1 MGDYIAKNEN
11 NFETLDKVAN
21 GLYATPTTELPFDKR
36 FRFKSFVLERSEGNI
51 VIFHSGRID
60 EAADDI
66 QSLGGADRVLMNHEH
81 ESLGGQ
87 THFDAPYYI
96 HQDDKEA
103 VTDTLQV
110 AGTFKDREQ
119 LYDDLEVI
127 PAPGHTPGTTLY
139 LWDNGEHRYLF
150 TGDFLCYDGDEWR
163 TVVLPSSDREQS
175 IKSLEMIR
183 DLDFDALVPWV
194 SIEGESPVFFI
205 NDDNDKQQRVQKII
219 DRVRNGENT

>member
-1 MGDYIAKNEN
+1 MAKNEN

-66 QSLGGADRVLMNHEH
+66 RALGGADRVLMNHEH

-87 THFDAPYYI
+87 MHFDAPYYI

-103 VTDTLQV
+103 ATDTLQI

-150 TGDFLCYDGDEWR
+150 TGDFLCYEGDEWR

-205 NDDNDKQQRVQKII
+205 NDEDDKQQRVQKII

>member
-1 MGDYIAKNEN
+1 MAKNEN

-66 QSLGGADRVLMNHEH
+66 RALGGADRVLMNHEH

-103 VTDTLQV
+103 VTDTLQI

-150 TGDFLCYDGDEWR
+150 TGDFLCYEGDEWR

-205 NDDNDKQQRVQKII
+205 NDEDDKQQRVQKII

>member
-1 MGDYIAKNEN
+1 MAKNEN

-60 EAADDI
+60 EVADDI
-66 QSLGGADRVLMNHEH
+66 RALGGAERVLMNHEH

-87 THFDAPYYI
+87 MHFDAPYYI

-103 VTDTLQV
+103 VTDTLQI

-150 TGDFLCYDGDEWR
+150 TGDFLCYEGDEWR

-205 NDDNDKQQRVQKII
+205 NDEDDKQQRVQKII

>member
-1 MGDYIAKNEN
+1 MAKNEN

-66 QSLGGADRVLMNHEH
+66 QSLGGADRILMNHEH

-110 AGTFKDREQ
+110 AGTFTDREQ

-150 TGDFLCYDGDEWR
+150 TGDFLCYEGDEWR
-163 TVVLPSSDREQS
+163 TVVLPSSDRDQS

-194 SIEGESPVFFI
+194 SIKGESPVFFI

>member
-1 MGDYIAKNEN
+1 MAKNEN

-60 EAADDI
+60 EVADDI
-66 QSLGGADRVLMNHEH
+66 RALGGADRVLMNHEH

-87 THFDAPYYI
+87 THFNAPYYI

-110 AGTFKDREQ
+110 AGTFKHREQ

-150 TGDFLCYDGDEWR
+150 TGDFLCYEGDEWR

-205 NDDNDKQQRVQKII
+205 NDENDKQQRVQKII

>member
-1 MGDYIAKNEN
+1 M
-11 NFETLDKVAN
+11 
-21 GLYATPTTELPFDKR
+21 
-36 FRFKSFVLERSEGNI
+36 
-51 VIFHSGRID
+51 IFHSGRID
-60 EAADDI
+60 EVADDI
-66 QSLGGADRVLMNHEH
+66 RALGGAERVLMNHEH

-150 TGDFLCYDGDEWR
+150 TGDFRFCCK
-163 TVVLPSSDREQS
+163 
-175 IKSLEMIR
+175 I
-183 DLDFDALVPWV
+183 
-194 SIEGESPVFFI
+194 
-205 NDDNDKQQRVQKII
+205 KII
-219 DRVRNGENT
+219 CTSIQNYKSKYCFNSKEFC

>member
-1 MGDYIAKNEN
+1 MAKNEN

-66 QSLGGADRVLMNHEH
+66 RALGGADRVLMNHEH

-103 VTDTLQV
+103 VTDTLQI
-110 AGTFKDREQ
+110 AETFKDCEQ

-150 TGDFLCYDGDEWR
+150 TGDFLCYEGDEWR

-205 NDDNDKQQRVQKII
+205 NDEDDKQQRVQKII

>member
-1 MGDYIAKNEN
+1 MAKNEN

-66 QSLGGADRVLMNHEH
+66 RALGGADRVLMNHEH

-87 THFDAPYYI
+87 MHFDAPYCI

-103 VTDTLQV
+103 VTDTLQI

-150 TGDFLCYDGDEWR
+150 TGDFLCYEGDEWR

-205 NDDNDKQQRVQKII
+205 NDEDDKQQRVQKII

>member
-1 MGDYIAKNEN
+1 MAKNEN

-150 TGDFLCYDGDEWR
+150 TGDFLCYEGDEWR

>member
-51 VIFHSGRID
+51 VIFHSGRIE

>member
-1 MGDYIAKNEN
+1 MAKNEN

-66 QSLGGADRVLMNHEH
+66 RALGGADRVLMNHEH

-150 TGDFLCYDGDEWR
+150 TGDFLCYEGDEWR

-205 NDDNDKQQRVQKII
+205 NDENDKQQRVQKII

>member
-1 MGDYIAKNEN
+1 MAKNEN

-66 QSLGGADRVLMNHEH
+66 RALGGAERVLMNHEH

-150 TGDFLCYDGDEWR
+150 TGDFLCYEGDEWR

-205 NDDNDKQQRVQKII
+205 NDEDDKQQRVQKII

>member
-1 MGDYIAKNEN
+1 MAKNEN

-66 QSLGGADRVLMNHEH
+66 RALGGADRVLMNHEH

-87 THFDAPYYI
+87 MHFDAPYYI

-103 VTDTLQV
+103 VTDTLQI

-150 TGDFLCYDGDEWR
+150 TGDFLCYEGDEWR

-194 SIEGESPVFFI
+194 SIEGESPVFFY
-205 NDDNDKQQRVQKII
+205 
-219 DRVRNGENT
+219 

>member
-150 TGDFLCYDGDEWR
+150 TGDFLCYEGDEWR

>member
-1 MGDYIAKNEN
+1 MAKNEN

-66 QSLGGADRVLMNHEH
+66 QALGGADRVLMNHEH

-110 AGTFKDREQ
+110 AGTFTDREQ

-150 TGDFLCYDGDEWR
+150 TGDFLCYEGDEWR

>member
-1 MGDYIAKNEN
+1 MAKNEN

-60 EAADDI
+60 EVADDI
-66 QSLGGADRVLMNHEH
+66 RALGGAERVLMNHEH

-150 TGDFLCYDGDEWR
+150 TGDFLCYEGDEWR

-205 NDDNDKQQRVQKII
+205 NDEDDKQQRVQKII

>member
-1 MGDYIAKNEN
+1 MAKNEN

-66 QSLGGADRVLMNHEH
+66 QSLGGAECVLMNHEH

-150 TGDFLCYDGDEWR
+150 TGDFLCYEEDEWR
-163 TVVLPSSDREQS
+163 TVVLPSSYREQS

-205 NDDNDKQQRVQKII
+205 NDEDDKQQRVQKII

>member
-1 MGDYIAKNEN
+1 MAKNEN

-66 QSLGGADRVLMNHEH
+66 RALGGADRVLMNHEH

-87 THFDAPYYI
+87 MHFDAPYYI

-103 VTDTLQV
+103 VTDTLQI

-127 PAPGHTPGTTLY
+127 PVPGHTPGTTLY

-150 TGDFLCYDGDEWR
+150 TGDFLCYEGDEWR

-205 NDDNDKQQRVQKII
+205 NDEDDKQQRVQKII

>member
-1 MGDYIAKNEN
+1 MAKNEN

-60 EAADDI
+60 EVADDI
-66 QSLGGADRVLMNHEH
+66 RALGGAERVLMNHEH

-150 TGDFLCYDGDEWR
+150 TGDFLCYEGDEWR

>member
-1 MGDYIAKNEN
+1 MAKNEN

-66 QSLGGADRVLMNHEH
+66 RALGGAERVLMNHEH

-103 VTDTLQV
+103 VTDTLQI

-150 TGDFLCYDGDEWR
+150 TGDFLCYEGDEWR

-205 NDDNDKQQRVQKII
+205 NDEDDKQQRVQKII

>member
-1 MGDYIAKNEN
+1 MAENEN

-60 EAADDI
+60 EVADDI
-66 QSLGGADRVLMNHEH
+66 RALGGADRVLMNHEH

-150 TGDFLCYDGDEWR
+150 TGDFLCYEGDEWR

-205 NDDNDKQQRVQKII
+205 NDENDKQQRVQKII

>member
-1 MGDYIAKNEN
+1 MAKNEN

-66 QSLGGADRVLMNHEH
+66 RALGGADRVLMNHEH

-103 VTDTLQV
+103 VTDTLQI

-150 TGDFLCYDGDEWR
+150 TGDFLCYEGDEWR

>member
-1 MGDYIAKNEN
+1 MAKNEN

-66 QSLGGADRVLMNHEH
+66 QALGGADRVLMNHEH

-150 TGDFLCYDGDEWR
+150 TGDFLCYEGDEWR

>member
-1 MGDYIAKNEN
+1 MAKNEN

-60 EAADDI
+60 EATDDI
-66 QSLGGADRVLMNHEH
+66 QALGGADRVLMNHEH

-87 THFDAPYYI
+87 THFNAPYYI

-150 TGDFLCYDGDEWR
+150 TGDFLCYEGDEWR

-219 DRVRNGENT
+219 DSVRNGENT

>member
-1 MGDYIAKNEN
+1 MAKNEN

-66 QSLGGADRVLMNHEH
+66 RALGGADRVLMNHEH

-87 THFDAPYYI
+87 MHFDAPYYI

-103 VTDTLQV
+103 VTDTLQI

-127 PAPGHTPGTTLY
+127 PAPGIRLEQHYIYGITANIVIY
-139 LWDNGEHRYLF
+139 LQVISSVMKEMSGAQSSYLQ
-150 TGDFLCYDGDEWR
+150 
-163 TVVLPSSDREQS
+163 V
-175 IKSLEMIR
+175 
-183 DLDFDALVPWV
+183 
-194 SIEGESPVFFI
+194 IENNP
-205 NDDNDKQQRVQKII
+205 
-219 DRVRNGENT
+219 

>member
-1 MGDYIAKNEN
+1 MAKNEN

-66 QSLGGADRVLMNHEH
+66 QALGGADRVLMNHEH

-127 PAPGHTPGTTLY
+127 PAPGTTLY

-150 TGDFLCYDGDEWR
+150 TGDFLCYEGDEWR

>member
-194 SIEGESPVFFI
+194 SIEGESPVFFLSLI
-205 NDDNDKQQRVQKII
+205 HI
-219 DRVRNGENT
+219 

>member
-1 MGDYIAKNEN
+1 M
-11 NFETLDKVAN
+11 
-21 GLYATPTTELPFDKR
+21 
-36 FRFKSFVLERSEGNI
+36 
-51 VIFHSGRID
+51 IFHSGRID
-60 EAADDI
+60 EVADDI
-66 QSLGGADRVLMNHEH
+66 RAQGGAERVLMNHEH

-139 LWDNGEHRYLF
+139 CGITANIVTIYR
-150 TGDFLCYDGDEWR
+150 
-163 TVVLPSSDREQS
+163 
-175 IKSLEMIR
+175 
-183 DLDFDALVPWV
+183 
-194 SIEGESPVFFI
+194 
-205 NDDNDKQQRVQKII
+205 
-219 DRVRNGENT
+219 

>member
-1 MGDYIAKNEN
+1 MAKNEN

-60 EAADDI
+60 EVADDI
-66 QSLGGADRVLMNHEH
+66 RALGGAERVLMNHEH

-150 TGDFLCYDGDEWR
+150 TGDFLCYEGDEWR
-163 TVVLPSSDREQS
+163 TVVLPSSDIEQS

-205 NDDNDKQQRVQKII
+205 NDENDKQQRVQKII

>member
-1 MGDYIAKNEN
+1 MAENEN

-66 QSLGGADRVLMNHEH
+66 RALGGAERVLMNHEH

-150 TGDFLCYDGDEWR
+150 TGDFLCYEGDEWR

-205 NDDNDKQQRVQKII
+205 NDENDKQQRVQKII

>member
-1 MGDYIAKNEN
+1 M
-11 NFETLDKVAN
+11 
-21 GLYATPTTELPFDKR
+21 
-36 FRFKSFVLERSEGNI
+36 
-51 VIFHSGRID
+51 IFHSGRID

-66 QSLGGADRVLMNHEH
+66 RALGGADRVLMNHEH

-87 THFDAPYYI
+87 MHFDAPYYI

-103 VTDTLQV
+103 VTDTLQI

-150 TGDFLCYDGDEWR
+150 TGDFLCYEGDEWR

-205 NDDNDKQQRVQKII
+205 NDEDDKQQRT
-219 DRVRNGENT
+219 ENHRSCSKWRKYLKP